1 MTRTTAITL
10 MTMTLTT
17 LACATPNTETTTM
30 TTTHPASSMTTTDH
44 DALSDTIQTIF
55 SGVDAHRWDEVK
67 GAMTPTVQVDY
78 SALGGP
84 SGAIA
89 SEVLVDGWMGFLPRF
104 DRTVHNVHNV
114 AIHVAGDRATA
125 TFDGIAVHTL
135 RQESLEYWT
144 VFAGYDTEY
153 EKEDGVWKLARIDLT
168 LYGQAGNL
176 ELPAIASKQAPK
188 PHRAAVPH
196 PTVENFFKALESNNL
211 EMLLGTLTQDAA
223 QEMPL
228 APQGFPG
235 VVEGRDALQGLFSNI
250 IGLEQRYTRQY
261 HTSGDD
267 QVILVSFEGDVR
279 FDQGNAYTNAYVN
292 LFELDEEGSIKR
304 VVEHFNPNTLL
315 GSWPGLSSG
324 HHSVHEA
331 GAATEAVEVEQITFT
346 SGGDRLVGHLF
357 TPVGLDRTQRH
368 PAVVVV
374 GSWTSVK
381 EQMPDMYASR
391 LAEQGFITLTFDFAG
406 FGESAGLP
414 RQLESPARKIQNI
427 KDAVIVLGQRQEV
440 DPSAISGLG
449 ICAGAGYM
457 AHAVAQDERFSGL
470 LLIAPWLHNE
480 AMARM
485 IYDARPV
492 GAQGL
497 IDASRRAQARF
508 EEQGTMAY
516 VLATSE

>member
-1 MTRTTAITL
+1 
-10 MTMTLTT
+10 
-17 LACATPNTETTTM
+17 
-30 TTTHPASSMTTTDH
+30 
-44 DALSDTIQTIF
+44 
-55 SGVDAHRWDEVK
+55 
-67 GAMTPTVQVDY
+67 
-78 SALGGP
+78 
-84 SGAIA
+84 
-89 SEVLVDGWMGFLPRF
+89 
-104 DRTVHNVHNV
+104 
-114 AIHVAGDRATA
+114 
-125 TFDGIAVHTL
+125 
-135 RQESLEYWT
+135 
-144 VFAGYDTEY
+144 
-153 EKEDGVWKLARIDLT
+153 
-168 LYGQAGNL
+168 
-176 ELPAIASKQAPK
+176 
-188 PHRAAVPH
+188 
-196 PTVENFFKALESNNL
+196 
-211 EMLLGTLTQDAA
+211 
-223 QEMPL
+223 
-228 APQGFPG
+228 
-235 VVEGRDALQGLFSNI
+235 
-250 IGLEQRYTRQY
+250 
-261 HTSGDD
+261 
-267 QVILVSFEGDVR
+267 
-279 FDQGNAYTNAYVN
+279 
-292 LFELDEEGSIKR
+292 

-516 VLATSE
+516 VLATSELDPLSAMFVPNNVFDYYLNPAKGAGAHYDNRFAVASWEGWITFDGVGAGRDLNTPVHIIHSESGAVPDGTRQFYAQLGQGSIEWLNDHTQEDFYHNPAAVNDAVAAATRALKAR